1 MKVNEKIRTIRQ
13 LKEFSQEVIA
23 EKLGI
28 SKNTYANIERGETD
42 VQMSR
47 MEQIAQT
54 FEMDLVELFNFGEK
68 TVTCLIGNSNNHF
81 SNIGQNVGDSKETHF
96 EIKKLQLFVEQQL
109 KEIAYLK
116 QIIELTKSQQKET
129 N

>member
-1 MKVNEKIRTIRQ
+1 MKINEKIRTIRQ
-13 LKEFSQEVIA
+13 LKDFSQEDMA

-42 VQMSR
+42 VSVSR
-47 MEQIAQT
+47 LEQIADT

-68 TVTCLIGNSNNHF
+68 SVACLIGNNNQF
-81 SNIGQNVGDSKETHF
+81 SNFGQNISDSKETQF
-96 EIKKLQLFVEQQL
+96 ELQKAQWLIEQQI

-116 QIIELTKSQQKET
+116 EIIELTRNQQKVAS
-129 N
+129 

>member
-13 LKEFSQEVIA
+13 LKDFSQEDMA

-42 VQMSR
+42 VSVSR
-47 MEQIAQT
+47 LEQIANT
-54 FEMDLVELFNFGEK
+54 FEMDLVELFNFGER

-81 SNIGQNVGDSKETHF
+81 SNIGQNISGSKE
-96 EIKKLQLFVEQQL
+96 IVYL
-109 KEIAYLK
+109 KE
-116 QIIELTKSQQKET
+116 IIELTKSQS
-129 N
+129 NA